1 MTEYE
6 RYHGLVIR
14 SLVLHLKYGVQ
25 IKVLDAHGI
34 VNSFVL
40 NNVVGLYIKHCSKR
54 ITPWIFSFTPDN
66 LTELSLLR
74 ENTTSVFV
82 ALVCGPDG
90 FLVLSLEDIQLLADK
105 KQAANA
111 LTIHVARRKRQM
123 YIVGGKNRLNKRKP
137 RGFTEEIIHALEN

>member
-6 RYHGLVIR
+6 RYHGIVIR
-14 SLVLHLKYGVQ
+14 SLVLSLSRGVHFRT
-25 IKVLDAHGI
+25 LDAHGI

-40 NNVVGLYIKHCSKR
+40 NDTVGLYIKHCSKR
-54 ITPWIFSFTPDN
+54 LTPWVFSFTPDN
-66 LTELSLLR
+66 LTELDLLE
-74 ENTTSVFV
+74 ENTELVFV

-90 FLVLSLEDIQLLADK
+90 FLVLPLGDIQLLADK
-105 KQAANA
+105 KDTTNT

-123 YIVGGKNRLNKRKP
+123 YVVGGRNKLNKRKP